1 MLKEMPVMSTLF
13 SKLDQRVLLFVFLFA
28 GSSVAGNAQELL
40 QQDKKYGL
48 VEAIKSTMSWNDQLV
63 LYDLKLDIRRH
74 HSSGKLFVD
83 LVQML
88 RESFD
93 STKNEFYITRV
104 LGHAYLEVESGRM
117 RDELRFEYVNGNS
130 KGAASHRDSVQ
141 GEAATISCGGRRSCV
156 DTARRFNFA
165 ILPLTFALPIASNEE
180 MTNSEEMLEFF
191 LQLKSYESKEIT
203 VDDEKVTRYS
213 VVRGVVASEQSIKLG
228 YEVDVA
234 KNGLAKGRI
243 VAMRY
248 GFVKPKVEKLLK
260 KEDWE
265 YIDRTIRIIWQ
276 SVETEPEK
284 FVVLPLSVRKKY
296 LLRDGSTELSE
307 DSNYDWISIGKP
319 IDDVSTD
326 EFRERMA
333 KEMGEKVNRVMNR

>member
-1 MLKEMPVMSTLF
+1 LKIEH
-13 SKLDQRVLLFVFLFA
+13 VLLGVP
-28 GSSVAGNAQELL
+28 GLL
-40 QQDKKYGL
+40 RY
-48 VEAIKSTMSWNDQLV
+48 
-63 LYDLKLDIRRH
+63 IR
-74 HSSGKLFVD
+74 K
-83 LVQML
+83 
-88 RESFD
+88 
-93 STKNEFYITRV
+93 
-104 LGHAYLEVESGRM
+104 
-117 RDELRFEYVNGNS
+117 
-130 KGAASHRDSVQ
+130 HR
-141 GEAATISCGGRRSCV
+141 
-156 DTARRFNFA
+156 
-165 ILPLTFALPIASNEE
+165 
-180 MTNSEEMLEFF
+180 
-191 LQLKSYESKEIT
+191 
-203 VDDEKVTRYS
+203 